1 MTPQEI
7 RLEIL
12 KMLRLPDIANPDVAK
27 VVDRAKALEAYVIG
41 AGQAT
46 SPPRETETTEP
57 RYQARTNPQSS
68 GPALRK

>member
-12 KMLRLPDIANPDVAK
+12 KLLRLPDLASPDVAK
-27 VVDRAKALEAYVIG
+27 VIDRAKALEAYVNG

-46 SPPRETETTEP
+46 SPPRETVTLPPQQVRTT
-57 RYQARTNPQSS
+57 PQSS
-68 GPALRK
+68 APARK